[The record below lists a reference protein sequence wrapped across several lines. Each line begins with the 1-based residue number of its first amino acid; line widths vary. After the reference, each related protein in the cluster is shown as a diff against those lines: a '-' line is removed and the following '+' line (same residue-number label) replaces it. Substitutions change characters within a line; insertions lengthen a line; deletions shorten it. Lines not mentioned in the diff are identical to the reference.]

1 MKKKWNIKIDGRGMD
16 SGEIIDALFESR
28 GIDDVND
35 FLRPSEDY
43 ILPLEELHN
52 IEKAAQTILDGV
64 ESGKT
69 FYVHFDTDVDG
80 CSSGSIAAR
89 YLEYL
94 GAEVYIGI
102 NHGKKHGI
110 EELDPYCI
118 GGADIVWIVDSIQ
131 TSIEPYKELLDMGIQ
146 IVITDHH
153 LVSPELCKEMEE
165 NGIILVSSAVD
176 YPNPALSG
184 SATTWKL
191 CKMMDEL
198 NLDDYADNLIDLASV
213 GLVAD
218 MCSMASMENRAICH
232 KAFSNLRNPGI
243 KKINGGY
250 AFVARNIS
258 FGVAPKIN
266 AANRVDENDYAM
278 NIFLSDDEEEI
289 AEILKGL
296 NNCRTKQNEVVDEL
310 LPSLL
315 EQAASQIDNKVM
327 FFFIPNETEYS
338 VSGLIGNKLLEMYNR
353 PLMVLKKWGNE
364 YSGSMRAV
372 GVHSFKEYCDNT
384 GISWCAGHENAAGI
398 GIPIAQFEE
407 FKTKILDALKDVEF
421 VCETTAD
428 IQLDAEQITDDL
440 IKKLNAINRISGTGF
455 EPITVMVESDNFEV
469 SSMSGG
475 KHLKIIDDS
484 GMIFVKWNYNGSRNF
499 GDKFCAIGTLER
511 AHYGRYD
518 YRQLTIQDMKGLD
531 K

>member
-1 MKKKWNIKIDGRGMD
+1 MKSD
-16 SGEIIDALFESR
+16 EIIDALLESR
-28 GIDDVND
+28 GIDDID
-35 FLRPSEDY
+35 EFLRPSEDY
-43 ILPLEELHN
+43 ILPLEELNN
-52 IEKAAQTILDGV
+52 IEKAAETILDGV
-64 ESGKT
+64 EAGKT

-89 YLEYL
+89 YLEHL

-102 NHGKKHGI
+102 NHGKEHGI
-110 EELDPYCI
+110 ANLDPYCI

-131 TSIEPYKELLDMGIQ
+131 TSIEPYKELLNMGIQ

-153 LVSPELCKEMEE
+153 IVSPELCKEMED

-232 KAFSNLRNPGI
+232 KAFNNLRNPGI

-250 AFVARNIS
+250 AFVARNVS

-278 NIFLSDDEEEI
+278 NIFLSDDEDEI

-296 NNCRTKQNEVVDEL
+296 NNCRTKQNDVVDKL

-315 EQAASQIDNKVM
+315 EQAENQIDNKVM

-364 YSGSMRAV
+364 YAGSMRAI

-384 GISWCAGHENAAGI
+384 GIGWCAGHELAAGI
-398 GIPIAQFEE
+398 GIPIDRFEE
-407 FKTKILDALKDVEF
+407 FKEKISDSLKDIEF

-428 IQLDAEQITDDL
+428 IQLNANQITDDL
-440 IKKLNAINRISGTGF
+440 IKKLNAINRISGAGF
-455 EPITVMVESDNFEV
+455 EPITVMVESDDFEV

-484 GMIFVKWNYNGSRNF
+484 GMIFVKWNYGRSRDF
-499 GDKFCAIGTLER
+499 GDKFCAIGTLEK

-531 K
+531 N

>member
-1 MKKKWNIKIDGRGMD
+1 
-16 SGEIIDALFESR
+16 
-28 GIDDVND
+28 
-35 FLRPSEDY
+35 
-43 ILPLEELHN
+43 
-52 IEKAAQTILDGV
+52 
-64 ESGKT
+64 
-69 FYVHFDTDVDG
+69 
-80 CSSGSIAAR
+80 
-89 YLEYL
+89 
-94 GAEVYIGI
+94 
-102 NHGKKHGI
+102 
-110 EELDPYCI
+110 
-118 GGADIVWIVDSIQ
+118 
-131 TSIEPYKELLDMGIQ
+131 
-146 IVITDHH
+146 
-153 LVSPELCKEMEE
+153 
-165 NGIILVSSAVD
+165 
-176 YPNPALSG
+176 
-184 SATTWKL
+184 
-191 CKMMDEL
+191 
-198 NLDDYADNLIDLASV
+198 
-213 GLVAD
+213 
-218 MCSMASMENRAICH
+218 
-232 KAFSNLRNPGI
+232 
-243 KKINGGY
+243 
-250 AFVARNIS
+250 
-258 FGVAPKIN
+258 
-266 AANRVDENDYAM
+266 M

-315 EQAASQIDNKVM
+315 EQAESQIDNKVM

-372 GVHSFKEYCDNT
+372 GVRSFKEYCDNT

-407 FKTKILDALKDVEF
+407 FKVKILDALKDVEF

-518 YRQLTIQDMKGLD
+518 
-531 K
+531 

>member
-1 MKKKWNIKIDGRGMD
+1 
-16 SGEIIDALFESR
+16 
-28 GIDDVND
+28 
-35 FLRPSEDY
+35 
-43 ILPLEELHN
+43 
-52 IEKAAQTILDGV
+52 
-64 ESGKT
+64 
-69 FYVHFDTDVDG
+69 
-80 CSSGSIAAR
+80 
-89 YLEYL
+89 
-94 GAEVYIGI
+94 
-102 NHGKKHGI
+102 
-110 EELDPYCI
+110 
-118 GGADIVWIVDSIQ
+118 
-131 TSIEPYKELLDMGIQ
+131 
-146 IVITDHH
+146 
-153 LVSPELCKEMEE
+153 MEE

-278 NIFLSDDEEEI
+278 NIFLSDYDNQI

-315 EQAASQIDNKVM
+315 EQAESQIDNQVM

-384 GISWCAGHENAAGI
+384 GIGWCAGHENAAGI

-421 VCETTAD
+421 VCETSAD
-428 IQLDAEQITDDL
+428 IQLDADQITDDL

-455 EPITVMVESDNFEV
+455 EPITVMVESDSFEV

-484 GMIFVKWNYNGSRNF
+484 GMIFVKWNYGGSRDF
-499 GDKFCAIGTLER
+499 GDKFCAIGTLEK